1 MVREFY
7 YIDDGDGARHAHN
20 EYEDC
25 ILIFDNETEHQK
37 FRIYVRNNWNRK
49 EEFANDIWLPYMEGV
64 PGYNMDVFCEE
75 YKTMQILRRMLE
87 EFRRSKTENKS

>member
-1 MVREFY
+1 M
-7 YIDDGDGARHAHN
+7 ATA
-20 EYEDC
+20 
-25 ILIFDNETEHQK
+25 ILKKGEGRFLRAGGLWIFDNEIEHQK

-49 EEFANDIWLPYMEGV
+49 EEFANDIWIPYMEEL
-64 PGYNMDVFCEE
+64 PGYNMDVFREE